1 MKRNDSKMRETNI
14 LFITYFF
21 WYFYLSPQQKFIYH
35 SISHLLSF
43 FYYYYYYY
51 FHLLNLSSLNKHKW
65 QHTIKTIAM
74 YVCHV
79 TVNYSL
85 PIQCNNKKGLTE
97 RTIQAV
103 VWSVMFVK
111 RTEISSPYHFGFINF
126 LLILNEAKKLFLFL
140 WCLCPL
146 WSLSFSPQLK
156 LGRIYKTYFQ
166 LN

>member
-1 MKRNDSKMRETNI
+1 MILKWERLIFYSSPISSDIFISLLNKNLFII
-14 LFITYFF
+14 LFLTYF
-21 WYFYLSPQQKFIYH
+21 H
-35 SISHLLSF
+35 SF
-43 FYYYYYYY
+43 YYYY

-65 QHTIKTIAM
+65 QHTINTIAI

-79 TVNYSL
+79 TVKYSL

-97 RTIQAV
+97 RIIQAV

-140 WCLCPL
+140 WCLCP
-146 WSLSFSPQLK
+146 SPTGEIGSDL
-156 LGRIYKTYFQ
+156 
-166 LN
+166 